1 MSSYVFDQVKEMVAS
16 GVLQFQANS
25 GLTYKLALLNDTIVN
40 NPETYSSYKT
50 WSQIQALVPK
60 VEVSTDG
67 TGYSQQTLQNV
78 GLVSVN
84 DSGGSCDDKLPDYIA
99 FAKNIGFNVSTITA
113 SCIVIVLSTPTG
125 GINDTDS
132 LLMAIDIRKL
142 IGDSYVPVMSN
153 NGVFNIQLDQASG
166 GFLKFK

>member
-1 MSSYVFDQVKEMVAS
+1 MSSYVFDQVKEMVAWGALS
-16 GVLQFQANS
+16 FKSNNGF
-25 GLTYKLALLNDTIVN
+25 TYKLALLDDTIVN
-40 NPETYSSYKT
+40 NPETYSSYTT
-50 WSQIQALVPK
+50 WSQIK
-60 VEVSTDG
+60 KFEIKGD
-67 TGYSQQTLQNV
+67 GYSQQTLKSV
-78 GLVSVN
+78 GTVKVN
-84 DSGGSCDDKLPDYIA
+84 DSGGSCNDGLPDYIV
-99 FAKNIGFNVSTITA
+99 FANNIGFNVSTITA